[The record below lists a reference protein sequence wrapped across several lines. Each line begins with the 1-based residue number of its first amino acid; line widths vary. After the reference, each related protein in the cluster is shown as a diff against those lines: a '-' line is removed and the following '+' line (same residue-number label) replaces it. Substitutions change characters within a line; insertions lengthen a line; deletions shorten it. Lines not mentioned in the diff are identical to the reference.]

1 MLVLTRKTGE
11 RLHLGQDIV
20 VKVVKVRG
28 NSVQLG
34 IEAPP
39 EVAIL
44 RSELLP
50 QKPTRGPAPTAVS
63 GIPNSI
69 PVQMAMPV
77 GPTASSALGG

>member
-44 RSELLP
+44 RSELFP
-50 QKPTRGPAPTAVS
+50 QQPTRGPAPTAGS
-63 GIPNSI
+63 GIQNPI
-69 PVQMAMPV
+69 PAQLGMPV
-77 GPTASSALGG
+77 GPHAASAVTG

>member
-50 QKPTRGPAPTAVS
+50 QQPREDHAENVS
-63 GIPNSI
+63 GIQNPP
-69 PVQMAMPV
+69 PVQMALPV
-77 GPTASSALGG
+77 GTHASSLVSG